1 MTNQACKIPN
11 IVDEVYKQNWNQ
23 KYLVFSLC
31 FSNFDGGYFSIGGYN
46 RKLHKKNEKTNIISY
61 NRWGET
67 ENYNVDIDSIWVR
80 IFINNIIINF

>member
-46 RKLHKKNEKTNIISY
+46 RKLHKKNEKINIISY
-61 NRWGET
+61 NQGCQK
-67 ENYNVDIDSIWVR
+67 YR
-80 IFINNIIINF
+80 ICQFLHLKII